1 MIKDMT
7 NGNPSKILFC
17 FAIPM
22 VLGNIFQQ
30 FYTIIDSVVVGN
42 FVGSKA
48 LAEVGASYP
57 ITFVFI
63 SISTGA
69 SIGCSVV
76 ISQMFGAKYIG
87 KMKTAIHT
95 SLISI
100 AVFSF
105 LLMIIG
111 LFNSRAVLSL
121 LKTPID
127 IFEDANIFI
136 QIYFMGIM
144 FLFIYNIATAAFNAL
159 GDSKTPLCFL
169 IFSSI
174 LNIVLDLL
182 FVIKFQM
189 GVSGAAYATLI
200 AQGVSA
206 ISSLAYLLKKI
217 MIIKTDKECK
227 LFDLSI
233 LKNICKIAVPSI
245 IQQSIISVGNLFV
258 QALVNGYGWATIAG
272 YAAATRIDS
281 ITIMPMVNLSSAVST
296 FTAQNVGAEKN
307 ERVKSGYKSALFMI
321 GIFCACVAVILFV
334 FGAKL
339 IEMFVDS
346 SVDQMVINTGR
357 EYLRVVSMFYFLMG
371 LMVITNGVLRG
382 AGDVKVFMFS
392 SLTNLGARIIFAY
405 TLAFLIGQ
413 RAIWWGIPLGW
424 IFASTISIIR
434 YRSGKW
440 KNKVVI

>member
-1 MIKDMT
+1 MTKDMT

-17 FAIPM
+17 FAMPM

-30 FYTIIDSVVVGN
+30 FYIIIDSVIVGN
-42 FVGSKA
+42 FVSDKA
-48 LAEVGASYP
+48 LAAVGASYP

-63 SISTGA
+63 SIATGA

-105 LLMIIG
+105 ILMLIG
-111 LFNSRAVLSL
+111 LLSSRTVLSL

-127 IFEDANIFI
+127 IFENANIYM
-136 QIYFMGIM
+136 QIYFMGVV
-144 FLFIYNIATAAFNAL
+144 FLFIYNVTTAAFNAL

-174 LNIVLDLL
+174 LNVVLDLL
-182 FVIKFQM
+182 FVIKFKM
-189 GVSGAAYATLI
+189 GVSGVAYATLI

-206 ISSLAYLLKKI
+206 ISSLAYLLKKVR
-217 MIIKTDKECK
+217 IIKTDEEYR
-227 LFDLSI
+227 LFDLII
-233 LKNICKIAVPSI
+233 LRNMCRIAIPSI
-245 IQQSIISVGNLFV
+245 IQQSIVSIGNLFV

-296 FTAQNVGAEKN
+296 FTAQNVGARKN
-307 ERVKSGYKSALFMI
+307 ERVKSGYKSALVMI
-321 GIFCACVAVILFV
+321 GVFCACAALILFV
-334 FGAKL
+334 FGSKL
-339 IEMFVDS
+339 IGMFVDS
-346 SVDQMVINTGR
+346 SANQMVINTGV
-357 EYLRVVSMFYFLMG
+357 EYLRVVSIFYFLMG

-382 AGDVKVFMFS
+382 SGDVKVFMFS
-392 SLTNLGARIIFAY
+392 SLTNLSTRIIFAY
-405 TLAFLIGQ
+405 TLACLIGQ
-413 RAIWWGIPLGW
+413 RAIWWAIPLGW
-424 IFASTISIIR
+424 TFASAISIIR

-440 KNKVVI
+440 KGKVVV